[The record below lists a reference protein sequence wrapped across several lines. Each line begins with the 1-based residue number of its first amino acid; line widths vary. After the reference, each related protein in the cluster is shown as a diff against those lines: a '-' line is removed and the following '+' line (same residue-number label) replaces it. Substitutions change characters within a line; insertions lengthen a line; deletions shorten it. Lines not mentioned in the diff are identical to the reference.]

1 MSPFIYTLYL
11 SQSLKEMTASVM
23 SIVAVTVENFISK
36 KHINSFKEK
45 KKTLKEKRHKTVWIE
60 KARAECSSA
69 HTLNLS
75 TPERG
80 RESS

>member
-11 SQSLKEMTASVM
+11 SQSLKEMTTSVM

-45 KKTLKEKRHKTVWIE
+45 KKKNT
-60 KARAECSSA
+60 
-69 HTLNLS
+69 
-75 TPERG
+75 ERETAQNSED
-80 RESS
+80 RESWS

>member
-11 SQSLKEMTASVM
+11 SQSLKEMTTSVM

-45 KKTLKEKRHKTVWIE
+45 KKKKH
-60 KARAECSSA
+60 
-69 HTLNLS
+69 
-75 TPERG
+75 
-80 RESS
+80 